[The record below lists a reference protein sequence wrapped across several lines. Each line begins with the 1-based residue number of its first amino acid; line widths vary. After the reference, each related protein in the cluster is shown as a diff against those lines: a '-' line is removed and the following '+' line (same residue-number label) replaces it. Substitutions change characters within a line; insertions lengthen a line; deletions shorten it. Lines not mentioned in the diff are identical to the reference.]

1 MPHAPLE
8 PETSNKTTTRN
19 ELVSFQR
26 GVIVGRYLSAQKKK
40 ADVQRATGLPYS
52 TIHTTIKEY
61 MTFTTGTSALGP
73 DN

>member
-19 ELVSFQR
+19 ELVPFQR

-40 ADVQRATGLPYS
+40 RLMFNAQRACFIQQYIPPLKN
-52 TIHTTIKEY
+52 I
-61 MTFTTGTSALGP
+61 
-73 DN
+73 